1 MSSTGAS
8 AAAYSEQSMEEAVS
22 RELSGKK
29 VLRRFDSLDIESST
43 VPGRHGHA
51 SKVYIYINIYLCFL
65 LL

>member
-1 MSSTGAS
+1 MSSTEAS

-29 VLRRFDSLDIESST
+29 VLRRYDSLDIESST

-51 SKVYIYINIYLCFL
+51 SKVRTFPSCYY
-65 LL
+65 